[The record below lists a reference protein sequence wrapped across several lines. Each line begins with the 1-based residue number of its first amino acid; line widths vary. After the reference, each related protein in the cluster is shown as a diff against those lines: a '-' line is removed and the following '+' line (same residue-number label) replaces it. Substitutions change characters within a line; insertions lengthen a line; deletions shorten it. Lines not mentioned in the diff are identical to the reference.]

1 MVSGHGVS
9 TPASTVAVANATVT
23 SVTGACIF
31 YGYTGTS
38 ASDVKTVTV
47 YDNTSA
53 AGTVILHVSHASG
66 GVDNIHFAGGIKC
79 DNGVHVVL
87 AGAGTHS
94 GTVFFSQ

>member
-1 MVSGHGVS
+1 MASGHGVA
-9 TPASTVAVANATVT
+9 TPASTVSVANATVT
-23 SVTGACIF
+23 AVTGSCIF

-38 ASDVKTVTV
+38 SGDVKTATV

-53 AGTVILHVSHASG
+53 SGKVILHVSLASG
-66 GVDNIHFAGGIKC
+66 GVDNIHISGGIKC